1 MTQNNLQY
9 PRVPSDT
16 CYLYILAT
24 GEKEFTIGMAGK
36 PNLDDC
42 TPLYNTDE
50 KNNEANKASHA
61 PARLVYYRHFD
72 DTLTALAYKLLLEK
86 LAPASVDRIIRRM
99 NPTKQ
104 DLSAHFQ
111 LP

>member
-42 TPLYNTDE
+42 TPLYDTDE

-72 DTLTALAYKLLLEK
+72 DTLTALAFKRLLESM
-86 LAPASVDRIIRRM
+86 APRSVEYLIRRS
-99 NPTKQ
+99 NPGMET
-104 DLSAHFQ
+104 LQ
-111 LP
+111 LH